1 MNCDGEVIHP
11 GQIINILQKKE
22 KNAKN
27 AKKTIDNFPYQ
38 KYNLLVMQ

>member
-22 KNAKN
+22 KMQKMQKN
-27 AKKTIDNFPYQ
+27 Y
-38 KYNLLVMQ
+38 